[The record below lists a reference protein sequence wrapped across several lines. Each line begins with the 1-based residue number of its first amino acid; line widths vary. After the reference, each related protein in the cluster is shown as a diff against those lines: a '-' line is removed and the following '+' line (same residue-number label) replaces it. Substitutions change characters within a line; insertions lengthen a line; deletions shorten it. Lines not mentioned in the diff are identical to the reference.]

1 MAEDEFLYILTG
13 TPTLVDENG
22 HHILGPG
29 DVVGFPA
36 GQPNAHHLLNHS
48 AAAVTMIV
56 VGSRKPGEETIYYP
70 DDDFGPIRK

>member
-13 TPTLVDENG
+13 TPTLIDENG
-22 HHILGPG
+22 HHIIEPG
-29 DVVGFPA
+29 VVVGFPA

-48 AAAVTMIV
+48 VTAVTMIV
-56 VGSRKPGEETIYYP
+56 VGRKPGEETIYHP